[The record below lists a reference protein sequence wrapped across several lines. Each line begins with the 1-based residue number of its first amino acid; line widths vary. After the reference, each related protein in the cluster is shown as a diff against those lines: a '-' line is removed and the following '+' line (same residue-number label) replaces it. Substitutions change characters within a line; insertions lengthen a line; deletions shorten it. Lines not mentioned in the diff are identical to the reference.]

1 MTIHALLS
9 VISSVVERSLHALRS
24 VEMTQIKNEACFVK
38 NHVIGRFKA
47 YLAQKC
53 YGRNLEEHHRKRIL
67 PFLGEFVLH
76 SSDGG
81 LEEECNQEF
90 V

>member
-1 MTIHALLS
+1 MTI
-9 VISSVVERSLHALRS
+9 HALRS

-38 NHVIGRFKA
+38 NHEIGRFKV

-81 LEEECNQEF
+81 LEEECNQKF